1 MKEGQIQYQ
10 GTFDDIARS
19 NPELYRRW
27 QQDVIA
33 ASESELSEMSGN
45 ESTIE
50 ERDRLKKQ
58 VTLLKRERTGE
69 LSPVNKLVSNEGT
82 NLI

>member
-1 MKEGQIQYQ
+1 MKEGQIQSQ

-19 NPELYRRW
+19 NPELYRKW
-27 QQDVIA
+27 QEDVA

-45 ESTIE
+45 DSTIE
-50 ERDRLKKQ
+50 ERGRLQKQ
-58 VTLLKRERTGE
+58 VTLLKRGRTDE